1 MLLFWTLMF
10 NKEVR
15 KILAIVWNQLADT
28 LLILN
33 LTKVTLNEYKLQIN
47 TFTIPH
53 CLTTVLYIPVLS
65 VNAKGSDFALKAEK
79 YNIQRYYLLI
89 YFYTFH
95 QETIIRLCNGS
106 ISNLVKMQS
115 ATTSVEKSKI

>member
-1 MLLFWTLMF
+1 MKPISRYTANTKPNQGYTERIQTS
-10 NKEVR
+10 NKY
-15 KILAIVWNQLADT
+15 IHNPSLSD
-28 LLILN
+28 
-33 LTKVTLNEYKLQIN
+33 Y
-47 TFTIPH
+47 
-53 CLTTVLYIPVLS
+53 CTVLYIPVLS
-65 VNAKGSDFALKAEK
+65 VNAKGFDFALKAEK

-95 QETIIRLCNGS
+95 QETVIRLCNGS